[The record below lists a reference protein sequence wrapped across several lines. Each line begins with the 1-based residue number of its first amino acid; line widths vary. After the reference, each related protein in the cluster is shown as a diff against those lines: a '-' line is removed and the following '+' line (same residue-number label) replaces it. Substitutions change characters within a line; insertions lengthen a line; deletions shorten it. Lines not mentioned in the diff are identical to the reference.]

1 MSQKIE
7 RAEKYGDY
15 TLPQEPELV
24 MLAGKN
30 RELAFQA
37 LCQRGQ
43 LEIGQERPHEGR
55 LRH

>member
-43 LEIGQERPHEGR
+43 LEIGQERPH
-55 LRH
+55 